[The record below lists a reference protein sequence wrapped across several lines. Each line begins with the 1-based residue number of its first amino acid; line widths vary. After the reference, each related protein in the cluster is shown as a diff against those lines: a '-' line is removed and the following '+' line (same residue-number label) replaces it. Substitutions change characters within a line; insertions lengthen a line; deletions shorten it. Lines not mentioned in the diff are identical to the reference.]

1 MTGPHGAFNS
11 KTGSKKNCFNTD
23 SVVGSGLGLL
33 PGLFEFF
40 GGGRDPEHVELLGE
54 VMIPTP
60 KGADVSSLQRPYK
73 FEWVLVS
80 RVHFSILRAGP

>member
-1 MTGPHGAFNS
+1 MPIKWTLRNHPLLSNDRAARSVQFQGWV
-11 KTGSKKNCFNTD
+11 KKKNCFNTD

-60 KGADVSSLQRPYK
+60 KGADVSSLQ
-73 FEWVLVS
+73 
-80 RVHFSILRAGP
+80 IQI